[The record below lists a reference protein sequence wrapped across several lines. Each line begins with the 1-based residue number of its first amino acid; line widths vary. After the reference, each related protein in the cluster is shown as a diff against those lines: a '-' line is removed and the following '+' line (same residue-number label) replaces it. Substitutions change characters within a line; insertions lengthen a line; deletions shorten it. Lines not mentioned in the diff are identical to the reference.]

1 MDEFYL
7 CPLEDIGNPRYSFY
21 FLYRNGR
28 CFCKEFIDSLQQK
41 SDLDEVAELLAIMG
55 KVDNNNLPTSK
66 YNHIRGG
73 KSDRKD
79 VYEFKTKHLR
89 LYAIKKEPD
98 YYLIV
103 AGFKK
108 GQEKD
113 IAKVFRHFN
122 NIPENIEIRDDSYV
136 DTGGN
141 AASDDV

>member
-21 FLYRNGR
+21 FLYKNGR

-103 AGFKK
+103 AGYKK

-122 NIPENIEIRDDSYV
+122 NIPENIEIRDDSDV
-136 DTGGN
+136 ETGGN

>member
-21 FLYRNGR
+21 FLYKNGR
-28 CFCKEFIDSLQQK
+28 CFCKEFIDSLRQK

-55 KVDNNNLPTSK
+55 KVDNNNLPRSK
-66 YNHIRGG
+66 YHYIPGG
-73 KSDRKD
+73 GRDRKD

-89 LYAIKKEPD
+89 LYTIKKEPD

-103 AGFKK
+103 AGYKK

-122 NIPENIEIRDDSYV
+122 NIPENIEIRDDSDV
-136 DTGGN
+136 ETGGN